1 MHSSP
6 DSFIVNLTTH
16 TYGGETLGRLPDG
29 RAVFVPF
36 AMPGEEVR
44 VRLIEEKR
52 GYARAELIEVV
63 TASPVRITPVCKH
76 FTTCGGCHYQHMPYA
91 SQLSAKNNI
100 LRDQLV
106 RLGKIKDPPV
116 KPTVSSPRQ
125 YHYRNNIQFQVTEQG
140 SLGFYGTQT
149 DDILAI
155 QECHL
160 PEEALNLLW
169 PKLDFEPGAE
179 LKRVSLR
186 LGKDEDILITLE
198 SNDPEPPEFM
208 VEDLP
213 ISAIYLGPDVVHVLA
228 GNSYIVI
235 EVLERPFRVS
245 AASFF
250 QVNTPMA
257 AVMVAH
263 VLDYLDL
270 KSTDTVIDAYA
281 GVGLFSAFMAPR
293 IKRLL
298 AIEDVPQACA
308 DFVYN
313 LDEFDNVELYQGKV
327 EDILPVLEVKPQAI
341 LVDPSRAGLDRHVVD
356 GILDMQPEVLVYVSC
371 DPATL
376 ARDARRLTTGGYRLE
391 NITPFDLFPQTYHIE
406 SISFWHRL

>member
-1 MHSSP
+1 MHSPP

-44 VRLIEEKR
+44 IRLIDEKR
-52 GYARAELIEVV
+52 GYARAELIEVL
-63 TASPVRITPVCKH
+63 TPSPTRIKPVCKH
-76 FTTCGGCHYQHMPYA
+76 FTTCGGCHYQHMSYET
-91 SQLSAKNNI
+91 QLSAKKNI
-100 LRDQLV
+100 LRDQLE
-106 RLGKIKDPPV
+106 RLGKIEDPPV
-116 KPTVSSPRQ
+116 KPTVSSPRHYQ
-125 YHYRNNIQFQVTEQG
+125 YRNSIQFQVTEQG
-140 SLGFYGTQT
+140 SLGFYETQA
-149 DDILAI
+149 DDIFAI

-160 PEEALNLLW
+160 PEEMLNLLW
-169 PKLDFEPGAE
+169 PKLDFEPGTGLE
-179 LKRVSLR
+179 RVCLR
-186 LGKDEDILITLE
+186 LGKDEDILLILE
-198 SNDPEPPEFM
+198 SNEPEPPEFM

-213 ISAIYLGPDVVHVLA
+213 ISAIYLGPDEVHVLA
-228 GNSYIVI
+228 GNSYTVI

-257 AVMVAH
+257 AVMVTH
-263 VLDYLDL
+263 VLDNLDL
-270 KSTDTVIDAYA
+270 KSTDTVIDAFA
-281 GVGLFSAFMAPR
+281 GVGLFSVFLAPR

-298 AIEDVPQACA
+298 AIEDAPQACA

-341 LVDPSRAGLDRHVVD
+341 LVDPPRAGLDRYVVD

-371 DPATL
+371 DAATL
-376 ARDARRLTTGGYRLE
+376 ARDSQRLTGGGYRLE
-391 NITPFDLFPQTYHIE
+391 DITPFDLFPQTYHIE
-406 SISFWHRL
+406 SISFWHR